1 MKILPVNS
9 ISNTYFKNSN
19 VKSVKTTN
27 PYTQDKKRNK
37 LVPAL
42 AALACAGIALIYL
55 NKKLTTAALEEPIY
69 KILNGGRDIQAVE
82 KYKQYI
88 AQKKLNSLQNILV
101 NCGIKI
107 NNPHVYEHIKNN
119 QRKLMQMA
127 STAV

>member
-9 ISNTYFKNSN
+9 INNTYFKNAG
-19 VKSVKTTN
+19 VKSAATTN
-27 PYTQDKKRNK
+27 PNIQNKKRNK
-37 LVPAL
+37 LIPAL

-55 NKKLTTAALEEPIY
+55 NKKLDTVAVEEPIY

-82 KYKQYI
+82 KSKQYI
-88 AQKKLNSLQNILV
+88 AQKKLNSLQNKLV
-101 NCGIKI
+101 NCEIKI

-127 STAV
+127 SAAV